1 VKLSEP
7 DMGRRNGGS
16 VRRRTRGYKVAAWIE
31 ANCVFT
37 QGEWVGKPFRLLPWQ
52 KRLLLELFELGPS
65 GRRRYRWA
73 LGETLVPSIP
83 AARLK
88 RVSAVRG
95 RQGRAGGGD
104 RRSRYFFSWMEAP
117 PSGSERCEIAAR
129 HRPVNR
135 CRARD

>member
-52 KRLLLELFELGPS
+52 KRLLWS
-65 GRRRYRWA
+65 CSSWARVAGRIRGYR
-73 LGETLVPSIP
+73 VPAGWFASFTFTRSTS
-83 AARLK
+83 ARTVATS
-88 RVSAVRG
+88 RDSCS
-95 RQGRAGGGD
+95 AGGRPNGLERTVIGSAKRNAALRCD
-104 RRSRYFFSWMEAP
+104 
-117 PSGSERCEIAAR
+117 PS
-129 HRPVNR
+129 
-135 CRARD
+135 